1 MNGDLTVETV
11 ERIDKE
17 MDSFDKRLIQTE
29 DRLRHVELSLEKNS
43 LLTEQNTA
51 IMEKFNDT
59 MGAMKEAMIKMSLN
73 ADKTSE
79 INRSLSASVDKLAQK
94 IENVD
99 FKLEDY
105 KKDTDKRI
113 QEQENKNMIDTRS
126 VFKSWLSKILVGG
139 GILTILYEVVIKFV
153 K

>member
-29 DRLRHVELSLEKNS
+29 DRLRRVELSLEKNS

-113 QEQENKNMIDTRS
+113 QEQENKNMIDSRS
-126 VFKSWLSKILVGG
+126 VLKSWISKILVGG